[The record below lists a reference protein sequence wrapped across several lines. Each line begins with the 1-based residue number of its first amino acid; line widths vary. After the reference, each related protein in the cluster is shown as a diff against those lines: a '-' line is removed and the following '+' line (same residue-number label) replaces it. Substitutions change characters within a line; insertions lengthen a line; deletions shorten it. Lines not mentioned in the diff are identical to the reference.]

1 MPPKQTMMVGTMTFL
16 RHQVSKLSKTVAKL
30 EKIIAKNEDKQN
42 AKKKETEREWRA
54 ELDERRRRQGDS
66 SSSRL

>member
-1 MPPKQTMMVGTMTFL
+1 MMVGTMTFL
-16 RHQVSKLSKTVAKL
+16 RHQVSELSKIIAKL

-54 ELDERRRRQGDS
+54 ELDERCRRQGDS
-66 SSSRL
+66 SSLRL

>member
-1 MPPKQTMMVGTMTFL
+1 VMMEKMTFL
-16 RHQVSKLSKTVAKL
+16 RHQVSELSKIIAKL